1 MFQNRK
7 ECYWVTHYKKKKE
20 KKKHHQA
27 IRRARVLVRALVA
40 KNEMVQRTA
49 PPLLSLARQ
58 EEDRRADF

>member
-7 ECYWVTHYKKKKE
+7 ECYWVTHHQK
-20 KKKHHQA
+20 KKKHHQT